1 MARNRNAQL
10 ATHTITRLQDK
21 CMSLEIEIS
30 NLRNEVQVLRNGAM
44 ALLTENAELRCDV
57 QRLRAELPTPQM
69 VQEANN
75 LIQGLLCMY
84 DQLEA
89 EKRNRDL
96 SLGTG
101 SASSAS
107 SSAID
112 LEQSL
117 ACVAYLEDEPELC
130 KSE

>member
-1 MARNRNAQL
+1 MARNQL

-44 ALLTENAELRCDV
+44 ALLTENADLRRDV
-57 QRLRAELPTPQM
+57 QRLRAELPTPQT

-84 DQLEA
+84 ERLEA
-89 EKRNRDL
+89 EKDGRDS
-96 SLGTG
+96 SLETG

-107 SSAID
+107 SSTTD

-117 ACVAYLEDEPELC
+117 VCLAYLKDEAESC